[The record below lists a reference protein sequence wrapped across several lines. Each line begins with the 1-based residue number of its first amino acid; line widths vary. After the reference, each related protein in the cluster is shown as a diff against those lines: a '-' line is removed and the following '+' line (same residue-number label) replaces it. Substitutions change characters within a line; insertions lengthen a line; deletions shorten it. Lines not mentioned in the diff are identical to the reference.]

1 MGIAYRLEKHLGL
14 MTTVWDG
21 AVTAD
26 DWQEHLR
33 ETFDDPDWPAVTR
46 NLTDLRGADLSAI
59 SDANRVES
67 VAMYGP
73 HAHHV
78 RGKKSAVVAGDNFDR
93 ARAFESHN
101 EPAGLRLIVFND
113 LFNACTWLGID
124 TSSAMDTLD
133 ELRDSTRNGDGA
145 ASDTQSVLDAR

>member
-1 MGIAYRLEKHLGL
+1 MGIAYRLEKPLSL

-21 AVTAD
+21 TITAD

-33 ETFDDPDWPAVTR
+33 ETFDDPDWPAVSR
-46 NLTDLRGADLSAI
+46 NLTDLRSADLSAI
-59 SDANRVES
+59 TDAHRVEAVS
-67 VAMYGP
+67 LYEP
-73 HAHHV
+73 HGHHV

-93 ARAFESHN
+93 ARRFESHN

-124 TSSAMDTLD
+124 TSAAMDTLE
-133 ELRDSTRNGDGA
+133 ELRTEVRDGR
-145 ASDTQSVLDAR
+145 SPGPDPGSVLDAR